1 MTRTRTCGR
10 GSGFGGYVLAL
21 ENLRAVRD
29 IATTVGVE
37 FQGAS
42 VRFKL
47 VGLFQPVNW
56 AKGIS
61 KSCLGK
67 YLAQGPLQEHWHI
80 KVQSEN
86 ACKVA

>member
-1 MTRTRTCGR
+1 
-10 GSGFGGYVLAL
+10 VLAL
-21 ENLRAVRD
+21 ENRVRAVRD
-29 IATTVGVE
+29 IATTVGVK

-42 VRFKL
+42 VRFKFVGL
-47 VGLFQPVNW
+47 VLFQPVNW

-67 YLAQGPLQEHWHI
+67 YLAQGSPLQEHWHIKI

-86 ACKVA
+86 ACKAA

>member
-1 MTRTRTCGR
+1 MR
-10 GSGFGGYVLAL
+10 VLAL
-21 ENLRAVRD
+21 ENPRAVRD
-29 IATTVGVE
+29 IPTTVGVE

-42 VRFKL
+42 VRFKFVGL
-47 VGLFQPVNW
+47 VLFQPVNW